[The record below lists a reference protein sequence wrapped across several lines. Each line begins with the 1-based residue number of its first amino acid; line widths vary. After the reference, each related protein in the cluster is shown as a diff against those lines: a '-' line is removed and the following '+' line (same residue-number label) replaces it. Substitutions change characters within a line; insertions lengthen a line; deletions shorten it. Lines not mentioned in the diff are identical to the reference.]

1 MNNSVND
8 NKDENKIKMLGYR
21 APQYQGAR
29 PITELGEVFNG
40 LIREFS
46 IKARATNPSW
56 AEKWAGV
63 LLMYEGKPYSIGP
76 AELRCDDS
84 QFAMVSNELMDKLY
98 ECGAYEMFY
107 TGMLD

>member
-1 MNNSVND
+1 MVT
-8 NKDENKIKMLGYR
+8 YR
-21 APQYQGAR
+21 TQTGVC
-29 PITELGEVFNG
+29 LHH
-40 LIREFS
+40 REQQVAY
-46 IKARATNPSW
+46 KAT
-56 AEKWAGV
+56 
-63 LLMYEGKPYSIGP
+63 IGP